1 MYPND
6 LGLSLK
12 ICVNV
17 SKCFFFNVMVL
28 NMLCEKDEIV
38 ELLKKLDI

>member
-1 MYPND
+1 M
-6 LGLSLK
+6 
-12 ICVNV
+12 C
-17 SKCFFFNVMVL
+17 KCIKMFFFNVMVL